1 MVLDRSK
8 APEFRIPEDF
18 ELTTPFQ
25 TTLRNGA
32 KVFFNHTPNL
42 DVVKI
47 EVIGKGKKSSLPLSQ
62 NLVPSFTLT
71 LLQEGLKNKKSEEIA
86 EFFDYHASEVNPIL
100 SFSHEGLGL
109 LTTKKHLFKVLPV
122 YIELFTEA
130 TFPEDSLEKIK
141 SQKRLGQKL
150 EKEKTSTRA
159 GQLFR
164 KSLFGSTHPYGVEPE
179 ESHVDEITQDRLKF
193 YYHQM
198 LWQEIEIFISANLN
212 DPEFQLLATSLSS
225 LPNRVKTEQLL
236 IPESETSYKWI
247 ESREDAVQ
255 SSIRMGSFSIPKS
268 HSDFIGLTVLNT
280 ILGGYF
286 GSRLIKNI
294 REDKG
299 HTYGI
304 YSSLAE
310 IGDSEYWVISADV
323 QKSFYQEVINEIYHE
338 INKLVNEPVPR
349 DELES
354 VRNYMIGQML
364 SRFSSAFDLM
374 DRFKAVHHSGMDFTY
389 YFNKLSYLK
398 SFQAKDLQTLSEIYF
413 KDKNLVEVIVG

>member
-1 MVLDRSK
+1 MILDRSK

-18 ELTTPFQ
+18 ELTPPFQ
-25 TTLRNGA
+25 TKFRNGA
-32 KVFFNHTPNL
+32 KVFFNNTPNL

-47 EVIGKGKKSSLPLSQ
+47 EVIGKGRKASLPLSQ
-62 NLVPSFTLT
+62 NLIPSFTLA
-71 LLQEGLKNKKSEEIA
+71 LLQEGLKNKSSEEIA
-86 EFFDYHASEVNPIL
+86 EFFDFHASEVKPIL

-109 LTTKKHLFKVLPV
+109 LTTKKHLFEVLPV
-122 YIELFTEA
+122 FLELFTEA
-130 TFPEDSLEKIK
+130 TFPEESLEKRK

-164 KSLFGSTHPYGVEPE
+164 KSLFGPNHPYGVEPE
-179 ESHVDEITQDRLKF
+179 ESHIDEITQNRLKF
-193 YYHQM
+193 YYQEM
-198 LWQEIEIFISANLN
+198 LWQDIEIFICADLTDS
-212 DPEFQLLATSLSS
+212 EFQLLEECLSG
-225 LPNRVKTEQLL
+225 LPNRTESEQLL
-236 IPESETSYKWI
+236 IPEIVTNYSWI
-247 ESREDAVQ
+247 ESREHAVQ

-268 HSDFIGLTVLNT
+268 HPDFIGLTVLNT

-304 YSSLAE
+304 FSSLAE

-323 QKSFYQEVINEIYHE
+323 QKAYYQEVIREIYYE
-338 INKLVNEPVPR
+338 INKLVNEPISP
-349 DELES
+349 DELEA

-374 DRFKAVHHSGMDFTY
+374 DRFRAVHHSGMDFSY

-398 SFQAKDLQTLSEIYF
+398 SFQAEDLQKLSGIYY
-413 KDKNLVEVIVG
+413 KDKSLVEVVVG

>member
-18 ELTTPFQ
+18 ELTPPFQ
-25 TTLRNGA
+25 TSFRNGA
-32 KVFFNHTPNL
+32 KVFFNNTPNL

-47 EVIGKGKKSSLPLSQ
+47 EVIGKGRKASLPLSQ
-62 NLVPSFTLT
+62 NLIPSFTLA
-71 LLQEGLKNKKSEEIA
+71 LLQEGLKNKTSEEIA
-86 EFFDYHASEVNPIL
+86 EFFDFHASEVTPIL
-100 SFSHEGLGL
+100 SFANEGLGL
-109 LTTKKHLFKVLPV
+109 LTTKKHLFEVLPV
-122 YIELFTEA
+122 FLELFTEA
-130 TFPEDSLEKIK
+130 TFPEESLEKRK

-164 KSLFGSTHPYGVEPE
+164 KSLFGPNHPYGVEPE
-179 ESHVDEITQDRLKF
+179 ESHVDEISQDRLKF
-193 YYHQM
+193 YYQEM
-198 LWQEIEIFISANLN
+198 LWQKIEIFISAHLT
-212 DPEFQLLATSLSS
+212 DFEFQLLEECLSG
-225 LPNRVKTEQLL
+225 LPNRIESEQLL
-236 IPESETSYKWI
+236 IPEIVTNYSWI
-247 ESREDAVQ
+247 ESREHAVQ

-268 HSDFIGLTVLNT
+268 HPDFIGLTVLNT

-304 YSSLAE
+304 FSGLAE

-323 QKSFYQEVINEIYHE
+323 QKAYYQDVISEIYHE
-338 INKLVNEPVPR
+338 INKLVNELISP
-349 DELES
+349 DELEA

-374 DRFKAVHHSGMDFTY
+374 DRFRAVHHSGMDFSY

-398 SFQAKDLQTLSEIYF
+398 SFQAEDLQKLSEIYY
-413 KDKNLVEVIVG
+413 KDKNLIEVVVG

>member
-1 MVLDRSK
+1 MALDRSK

-18 ELTTPFQ
+18 ELTSPFQ
-25 TTLRNGA
+25 TMFRNGA
-32 KVFFNHTPNL
+32 KVFFNNTPNL

-47 EVIGKGKKSSLPLSQ
+47 EVIGKGRKASLPLSQ
-62 NLVPSFTLT
+62 NLIPSFTLA
-71 LLQEGLKNKKSEEIA
+71 LLQEGIKNKKSEEIA
-86 EFFDYHASEVNPIL
+86 EFFDFHASEVNPIL
-100 SFSHEGLGL
+100 SFAHEGLGL
-109 LTTKKHLFKVLPV
+109 LTTKKHLFEVLPV
-122 YIELFTEA
+122 FVELFTEA
-130 TFPEDSLEKIK
+130 TFPEESLEKRK

-150 EKEKTSTRA
+150 EKDKTSSRA

-164 KSLFGSTHPYGVEPE
+164 KSLFGSDHPYGVEPE

-193 YYHQM
+193 YYQQL
-198 LWQEIEIFISANLN
+198 LWQGIEIFISGNLS
-212 DPEFQLLATSLSS
+212 DFEFQLLENSLSN
-225 LPNRVKTEQLL
+225 LPNRVETEQLL
-236 IPESETSYKWI
+236 IPDIVTNYNWI
-247 ESREDAVQ
+247 ESRENAVQ

-268 HSDFIGLTVLNT
+268 HPDFIGLTVLNT

-304 YSSLAE
+304 FSSLAE

-323 QKSFYQEVINEIYHE
+323 QKAYYQEVISEIYHE
-338 INKLVNEPVPR
+338 INKLVNEPILP
-349 DELES
+349 DELEV

-364 SRFSSAFDLM
+364 NRFSSSFDIM
-374 DRFKAVHHSGMDFTY
+374 DRFREVHHSGLDFLY

-398 SFQAKDLQTLSEIYF
+398 SFQADDLQKLSGIYY
-413 KDKNLVEVIVG
+413 KDKSLVEVVVG